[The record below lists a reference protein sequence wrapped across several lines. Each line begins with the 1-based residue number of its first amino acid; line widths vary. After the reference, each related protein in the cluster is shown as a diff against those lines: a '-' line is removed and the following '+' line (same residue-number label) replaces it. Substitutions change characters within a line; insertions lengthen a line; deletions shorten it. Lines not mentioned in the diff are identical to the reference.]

1 MVHHTHARTPILSLV
16 TQMLLFKERKKSKK
30 KPLAKWRRRPIF
42 IAVQYSFFIIVIGV
56 VHKILLPLTLDCLNC
71 IQFLCGCFSSN
82 TTIFPSSSSS
92 FFSAFQCCWFFWPF
106 EFPSSNQLCSICV
119 CVRICT
125 YKRGR
130 IESGAKNIRPNRAYT
145 YTLKCLQTISSSFSR
160 AGSEFSSSSPVHSSN
175 APSDACIFGHCAIN
189 RAKRTESTT
198 TTSAAVEA
206 KATGTLAMAAS
217 GEQKRF

>member
-82 TTIFPSSSSS
+82 TTIFPSSSSP
-92 FFSAFQCCWFFWPF
+92 FF
-106 EFPSSNQLCSICV
+106 L
-119 CVRICT
+119 
-125 YKRGR
+125 
-130 IESGAKNIRPNRAYT
+130 
-145 YTLKCLQTISSSFSR
+145 L
-160 AGSEFSSSSPVHSSN
+160 SN
-175 APSDACIFGHCAIN
+175 AADFFGLSDSQAPINCVAYVFACVFARINVEGLKAAQRIFAQIEHIRIHWN
-189 RAKRTESTT
+189 VSKQFHLLSLVLDQSFLLLLQFIRQMLLLML
-198 TTSAAVEA
+198 VYL
-206 KATGTLAMAAS
+206 ATV
-217 GEQKRF
+217 Q